1 MYRGRLQTDFA
12 LWVEKGLVTREA
24 ADSMLLEYDQR
35 PQSFTIG
42 RVLMMLATLLIAAAL
57 VLLVAANWDGIAR
70 SLRSALLIGLIWLF
84 FGSAS
89 VMGARGARYIT
100 GALLVLGATAFGASI
115 ALIGQMYNLSGDGTS
130 ATATWFLMTLIAA
143 ILYRSEAL
151 TYYTGALGWF
161 FLSILVSEGLG
172 RQNSLWFYAP
182 LGMAAAVIALLYY
195 TGAGRARHLAYTL
208 LLGWLGWV
216 YVERSMFFDN
226 WIYVGIGLTGLLLA
240 TLPASPLRQAA
251 RKAGSAPAFYSLL
264 LAFLGLLIFQIERW
278 DGYQNDRSLIEAA
291 FPALLM
297 IGMSV
302 LALVLDGR
310 DNGAVRYTSY
320 AVFAAEVLYLSVE
333 VAGSMLGTSGI
344 FLFTG
349 LILGVIAWFVI
360 RVEKRFATSQQKTG
374 VQA

>member
-24 ADSMLLEYDQR
+24 ADSMLQEYDQR

-42 RVLMMLATLLIAAAL
+42 RVLMMLATLLVAAAL
-57 VLLVAANWDGIAR
+57 VLLVAANWDGIPRELR
-70 SLRSALLIGLIWLF
+70 SLMLIGLIWLCF
-84 FGSAS
+84 GAAAYVGSA
-89 VMGARGARYIT
+89 GARYIT
-100 GALLVLGATAFGASI
+100 GALLILGATAFGASI

-172 RQNSLWFYAP
+172 SPNSVWFYAP
-182 LGMAAAVIALLYY
+182 VLMAAAVILLLYY
-195 TGAGRARHLAYTL
+195 TGAARARHLAYSL
-208 LLGWLGWV
+208 LLGWLGWL
-216 YVERSMFFDN
+216 YLERGAVIN
-226 WIYVGIGLTGLLLA
+226 PWHYVGLGLAGLLLA
-240 TLPASPLRQAA
+240 TLPASPLRAMA
-251 RKAGSAPAFYSLL
+251 RRAGSAPAFYSLL
-264 LAFLGLLIFQIERW
+264 FACLGLLIFQIEQS
-278 DGYQNDRSLIEAA
+278 GFMANDQPLWRTA

-297 IGMSV
+297 IALSV

-333 VAGSMLGTSGI
+333 LAGSMLGTSGI
-344 FLFTG
+344 FLCTG

-360 RVEKRFATSQQKTG
+360 RVEKRFAQKQQELGTR
-374 VQA
+374 A

>member
-12 LWVEKGLVTREA
+12 LWVEKGLVSREA
-24 ADSMLLEYDQR
+24 ADSMLQEYDQR

-57 VLLVAANWDGIAR
+57 VLLVAANWDGIPR
-70 SLRSALLIGLIWLF
+70 ELRSSMLIGLIWLC
-84 FGSAS
+84 FGAAS
-89 VMGARGARYIT
+89 YMGAKGGRYIT
-100 GALLVLGATAFGASI
+100 GALLVLGATAFGTSI

-130 ATATWFLMTLIAA
+130 ATALWFVMTLIAA

-161 FLSILVSEGLG
+161 FLSILISEGLG
-172 RQNSLWFYAP
+172 SMDSRWFFAP
-182 LGMAAAVIALLYY
+182 PVMAAAVIGLLYY

-208 LLGWLGWV
+208 LLGWLGWLYIDRGMV
-216 YVERSMFFDN
+216 ISP
-226 WIYVGIGLTGLLLA
+226 WLYVGLGLVGLLLS
-240 TLPASPLRQAA
+240 TLPVSPLREMA
-251 RKAGSAPAFYSLL
+251 RRAGASPAFYSLL
-264 LAFLGLLIFQIERW
+264 LACLGLLIFQFEQTERL
-278 DGYQNDRSLIEAA
+278 GYDASVLQTA

-297 IGMSV
+297 IALSV

-310 DNGAVRYTSY
+310 DNAAVRYTSY

-333 VAGSMLGTSGI
+333 VAGSMLGTSGV

-349 LILGVIAWFVI
+349 LILAVIAWFVI
-360 RVEKRFATSQQKTG
+360 RVEKRFAANQQELG
-374 VQA
+374 VRS

>member
-24 ADSMLLEYDQR
+24 ADSMLQEYDQR

-42 RVLMMLATLLIAAAL
+42 RVLMMLATLLVAAAL
-57 VLLVAANWDGIAR
+57 VLLVAANWDGIPRELR
-70 SLRSALLIGLIWLF
+70 SLMLIGLIWLCF
-84 FGSAS
+84 GAAAYVGSA
-89 VMGARGARYIT
+89 GARYIT
-100 GALLVLGATAFGASI
+100 GALLILGATAFGASI

-172 RQNSLWFYAP
+172 SPNSVWFYAP
-182 LGMAAAVIALLYY
+182 VLMAAAVILLLYY
-195 TGAGRARHLAYTL
+195 TGAARARHLAYSL
-208 LLGWLGWV
+208 LLGWLGWL
-216 YVERSMFFDN
+216 YLERGAVIN
-226 WIYVGIGLTGLLLA
+226 PWHYVGLGLAGLLLA
-240 TLPASPLRQAA
+240 TLPASPLRAMA
-251 RKAGSAPAFYSLL
+251 RRAGSAPAFYSLL
-264 LAFLGLLIFQIERW
+264 FACLGLLIFQIEQSDFMANEQPLWRT
-278 DGYQNDRSLIEAA
+278 A

-297 IGMSV
+297 IALSV

-333 VAGSMLGTSGI
+333 LAGSMLGTSGI
-344 FLFTG
+344 FLCTG
-349 LILGVIAWFVI
+349 IILGVIAWFVI
-360 RVEKRFATSQQKTG
+360 RVEKRFAQKQQELGTR
-374 VQA
+374 A